1 MNEVDN
7 NLSTILET
15 EFVPSVVQEEVITGE
30 LVHVEE
36 NLPAVVENQHAQ
48 DIAYDYELSRTT
60 HRDLLEQGQESLTEL
75 LKVAKES
82 QHPRAYEVAANMLNT
97 LSNMTDKLMGL
108 HEKRKALDG
117 TKGQQQ
123 QTLNVDKAVFV
134 GSTADLL
141 KQIKEKQ

>member
-1 MNEVDN
+1 
-7 NLSTILET
+7 
-15 EFVPSVVQEEVITGE
+15 
-30 LVHVEE
+30 VEE
-36 NLPAVVENQHAQ
+36 NLPAVVAENQHAQ
-48 DIAYDYELSRTT
+48 DIAFDYELSRTT
-60 HRDLLEQGQESLTEL
+60 HRDLLEQGQESLTDL

-97 LSNMTDKLMGL
+97 LSNMTDKLMAL

-117 TKGQQQ
+117 TKGQSQ
-123 QTLNVDKAVFV
+123 QTVNVDKAVFV